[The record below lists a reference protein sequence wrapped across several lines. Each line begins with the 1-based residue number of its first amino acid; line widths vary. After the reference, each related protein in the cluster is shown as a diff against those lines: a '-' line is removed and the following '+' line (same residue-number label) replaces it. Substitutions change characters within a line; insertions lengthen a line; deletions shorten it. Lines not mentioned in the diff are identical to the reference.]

1 MKIEQYLYVLL
12 TPVLAPIITA
22 FILRFILTRKGYTGL
37 RLLSRRFS
45 SKRVVQISLPLLASS
60 IGLVICIQKLIS
72 YGIRTDQI
80 VQSIWLISLIN
91 SVMVVLINIAMIP
104 LSTPDA
110 YDTRSVR
117 WFFWVL
123 RVRKSDPDT
132 IRNRYKQNRTSSS
145 QSRGTQTKTPP
156 KPLTREEFLDDFN
169 KGSKQNNNISSTKSK
184 KFKLPKRTNK

>member
-1 MKIEQYLYVLL
+1 MKTTQYIYVLL
-12 TPVLAPIITA
+12 TPVLSPLLTA
-22 FILRFILTRKGYTGL
+22 FILRFILTKRGYTGL

-45 SKRVVQISLPLLASS
+45 SKRVVQISLPLLSSS

-91 SVMVVLINIAMIP
+91 SIVVILVNISMIP

-110 YDTRSVR
+110 YDTRSSR

-123 RVRKSDPDT
+123 RVRKSDLET
-132 IRNRYKQNRTSSS
+132 IRNQHKRLNTS
-145 QSRGTQTKTPP
+145 QSHDRGTQSDKPS
-156 KPLTREEFLDDFN
+156 KPLSREQFLDNFN
-169 KGSKQNNNISSTKSK
+169 KDSKQTNNMTSTKSK
-184 KFKLPKRTNK
+184 KFKLPKKDK